1 MNRKMLFTLWGV
13 LFILCAGLGFIPAPT
28 GAVKGLMT
36 ALSVLFFLPPVLLL
50 WKADRETGLLIRNL
64 SMLSL
69 GVTMVTLIL
78 NFVMAVSSEFLGNVL
93 HYILVIV
100 SAPMICSGYWVLSL
114 FLWASLLMVSLK
126 KTGKK
131 SV

>member
-1 MNRKMLFTLWGV
+1 MNKKTLFVLWGI
-13 LFILCAGLGFIPAPT
+13 LFVLCAGLGFIPAPA
-28 GAVKGLMT
+28 GALKGLMT
-36 ALSVLFFLPPVLLL
+36 ALSVLFFLPPALLL

>member
-1 MNRKMLFTLWGV
+1 MNKKILVTLWGV
-13 LFILCAGLGFIPAPT
+13 LFILCAGLGFIPAPA

-36 ALSVLFFLPPVLLL
+36 ALSVLFFLPPALLL
-50 WKADRETGLLIRNL
+50 WKADRETSLLIRNL

-100 SAPMICSGYWVLSL
+100 STPMICSGYWVLSL
-114 FLWASLLMVSLK
+114 FLWACLLMVSLK
-126 KTGKK
+126 KSK
-131 SV
+131 